1 MVRQSHDRGPTVL
14 ECDSPKETIWRRH
27 FRLSDEPFALTPD
40 PAFLFLSESH
50 AEALAGL
57 KLGLLE
63 RRGLMVL
70 TGEVGTGKTTI
81 VYSLLSRLDCR
92 IETAYVSNTS
102 LSFED
107 MIHTALRDLGSPSSS
122 KDGLSLLESLN
133 VFLEACATDGK
144 TAAIVIDEAQNLS
157 DRTFEKLRLLLNFE
171 TYRAKLLQIVLAG
184 QPELGDRLRS
194 RGLRQLAERV
204 AVRCSLD
211 PLSSRDTRSYID
223 HRLKAVG
230 GSSELFTRS
239 ALSLLVRRSHGI
251 PRRVNILGHN
261 AMIFA
266 FGEGRMKVP
275 RSLVAEAARDK
286 ARGRFRESRRSLFL
300 RLGGSRHRANP

>member
-1 MVRQSHDRGPTVL
+1 MQKRGSTAL
-14 ECDSPKETIWRRH
+14 EFDSPRETIWRRH

-40 PAFLFLSESH
+40 PAFLFLSDSH

-57 KLGLLE
+57 NLGLLE

-81 VYSLLSRLDCR
+81 VYSLLSRLDHQ

-107 MIHTALRDLGSPSSS
+107 MLLTALKDLGSPVPA
-122 KDGLSLLESLN
+122 KDGLKLLESLN
-133 VFLEACATDGK
+133 DFLEACATEGK

-157 DRTFEKLRLLLNFE
+157 DRTFEQLRLLLNFE
-171 TYRAKLLQIVLAG
+171 TYRAKLLQIVLVG
-184 QPELGDRLRS
+184 QPELGERLRS

-223 HRLKAVG
+223 HRLKAVS

-239 ALSLLVRRSHGI
+239 ALSLLVRQSRGI
-251 PRRVNILGHN
+251 PRRVNIVGHN
-261 AMIFA
+261 AMIYA
-266 FGEGRMKVP
+266 FGEGRTRVP
-275 RSLVAEAARDK
+275 RHLVAEAARDT
-286 ARGRFRESRRSLFL
+286 SRRRAREGKKSRSFWF
-300 RLGGSRHRANP
+300 GGLKRRANP